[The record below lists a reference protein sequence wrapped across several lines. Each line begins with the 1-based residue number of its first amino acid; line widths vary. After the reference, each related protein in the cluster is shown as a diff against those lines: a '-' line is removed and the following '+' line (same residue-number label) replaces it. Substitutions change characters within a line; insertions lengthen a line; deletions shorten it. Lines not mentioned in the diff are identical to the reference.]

1 MSIHSTLQPFLTAAS
16 VQPEFLLPADHA
28 FLKTLSRHFLG
39 PSSNLNDGNAKQK
52 TRGLTEA
59 HPSIMYRKITSYLP
73 HKYIQAFIGNIHPT
87 KPFLRIFWGEK
98 VFQTQS
104 KRLLQVVCNNTLCVW
119 GGSAWDTRQG
129 RIPAPPH
136 TKPNYLLPW
145 QDFDT
150 PHVKATVWGEKKNLT
165 VAIISAASCTRV
177 LRTPRLAKGF
187 LLPYNRWSQH
197 FHWTQIVLKLTDV

>member
-16 VQPEFLLPADHA
+16 VQPEFLLRADHA

-73 HKYIQAFIGNIHPT
+73 HKYIQAFIGNIDPT

-150 PHVKATVWGEKKNLT
+150 PHVKATVWGKKKTWQLQL
-165 VAIISAASCTRV
+165 SLQQAAQEC
-177 LRTPRLAKGF
+177 
-187 LLPYNRWSQH
+187 
-197 FHWTQIVLKLTDV
+197 

>member
-73 HKYIQAFIGNIHPT
+73 HKYIQAFIGNIDPT

-119 GGSAWDTRQG
+119 GGVLRGTQDKAASQHLHTPNPTTYCPG
-129 RIPAPPH
+129 RILTHPMS
-136 TKPNYLLPW
+136 KLLCGG
-145 QDFDT
+145 
-150 PHVKATVWGEKKNLT
+150 KKKNWQLQL
-165 VAIISAASCTRV
+165 SLQQAAQEC
-177 LRTPRLAKGF
+177 
-187 LLPYNRWSQH
+187 
-197 FHWTQIVLKLTDV
+197 

>member
-119 GGSAWDTRQG
+119 GGFCVGHKTR
-129 RIPAPPH
+129 PH
-136 TKPNYLLPW
+136 PSTSTHQTQLPIALAGFWHTPCQSYCVGGKKKPDSCNYLCSKL
-145 QDFDT
+145 
-150 PHVKATVWGEKKNLT
+150 HKSVKN
-165 VAIISAASCTRV
+165 
-177 LRTPRLAKGF
+177 
-187 LLPYNRWSQH
+187 
-197 FHWTQIVLKLTDV
+197 TQAG